1 MKIRICSKNDNIKNL
16 KKVIKVIRIS
26 TIKLFNI
33 FKKKV
38 FKFISNLKA

>member
-26 TIKLFNI
+26 TIKLFNF

-38 FKFISNLKA
+38 LKFISTLKA